1 MKKIILSVM
10 CLYAVNVFASQEVDV
25 DFSQPKVKNQI
36 SIGQSVAVSLAN
48 GSWVVNGDRA
58 VWSYE
63 FNTPNATSMSFSAS
77 ADLPA
82 GSVVH
87 AGNSNLTRTYTT
99 DLINGGVLNGVLVK
113 GNTLTITVE
122 VPAGQ
127 QGSASFTVNKI
138 FAGNTVSSI
147 QPKADFSVKADTTN
161 VGQLAE
167 ENYSCAVNS
176 TTVNANRSTV
186 AILVTQSVSGASG
199 QIQCTGSLVNDVLG
213 DKKHTILTAAHC
225 GTTDNWIGADVNVLW
240 NRTSQ
245 CGVGLQDISSV
256 DGQISSGYTTAAV
269 VVQAN
274 DPSHAV
280 SYDGD
285 MWLLQNTS
293 APPLGSNPYWVGVN
307 AVLYPNE
314 DSNYGSGEIATGLTS
329 VYNISHPLGSTKA
342 YAFSNQPVL
351 DGQGSTSPTNEF
363 DGIDTYVVDFTQ
375 GTDDEGSSG
384 SALYDQN
391 NYLIGALSA
400 CGSNTLSKQF
410 LCSFANIAENWL
422 GQNGFPIENAAEK
435 PVPQIPAGAFQ
446 TVKQVLD
453 PTNTGKLVY
462 AGLEDTTRTDNL
474 TVFLNSDV
482 VTASAGGTVNL
493 SLFTSEAVSCTA
505 SSSPAVSG
513 WNGALTVNNGN
524 SVATALTIPSSSQY
538 TLSVSCVNSAN
549 YTVTQ
554 DVVINSTGGSS
565 SGGSSGGSS
574 GSSSGGTSGGSS
586 GGSSSGGSSS
596 SSGSGNGSGGGGGAF
611 DFLTLFPLLGMMLL
625 RKKQA

>member
-1 MKKIILSVM
+1 
-10 CLYAVNVFASQEVDV
+10 
-25 DFSQPKVKNQI
+25 
-36 SIGQSVAVSLAN
+36 
-48 GSWVVNGDRA
+48 
-58 VWSYE
+58 
-63 FNTPNATSMSFSAS
+63 
-77 ADLPA
+77 
-82 GSVVH
+82 
-87 AGNSNLTRTYTT
+87 
-99 DLINGGVLNGVLVK
+99 
-113 GNTLTITVE
+113 
-122 VPAGQ
+122 
-127 QGSASFTVNKI
+127 
-138 FAGNTVSSI
+138 
-147 QPKADFSVKADTTN
+147 
-161 VGQLAE
+161 
-167 ENYSCAVNS
+167 
-176 TTVNANRSTV
+176 
-186 AILVTQSVSGASG
+186 
-199 QIQCTGSLVNDVLG
+199 
-213 DKKHTILTAAHC
+213 
-225 GTTDNWIGADVNVLW
+225 
-240 NRTSQ
+240 
-245 CGVGLQDISSV
+245 
-256 DGQISSGYTTAAV
+256 
-269 VVQAN
+269 
-274 DPSHAV
+274 
-280 SYDGD
+280 
-285 MWLLQNTS
+285 
-293 APPLGSNPYWVGVN
+293 
-307 AVLYPNE
+307 
-314 DSNYGSGEIATGLTS
+314 LTS

-493 SLFTSEAVSCTA
+493 SLFTSEATGCTA

-524 SVATALTIPSSSQY
+524 SVATALTIPSTSQY
-538 TLSVSCVNSAN
+538 TLSVSCTNASA

-554 DVVINSTGGSS
+554 DVVINSTGGTGGSS

-586 GGSSSGGSSS
+586 SGSSSGGSSS
-596 SSGSGNGSGGGGGAF
+596 SSGSGGGSGGGGGAF
-611 DFLTLFPLLGMMLL
+611 SPAFLLGLLGLAGL
-625 RKKQA
+625 RKKKG